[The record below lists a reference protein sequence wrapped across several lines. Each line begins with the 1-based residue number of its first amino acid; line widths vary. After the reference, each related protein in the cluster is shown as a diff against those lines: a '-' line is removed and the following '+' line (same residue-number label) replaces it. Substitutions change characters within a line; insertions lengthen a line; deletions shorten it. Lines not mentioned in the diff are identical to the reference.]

1 MKKNI
6 ELIFNRTCRAY
17 PEQYDVYI
25 GERYIAYVRLRSG
38 RLTVCPIGKDN
49 EPEFDNYT
57 IVKDWKN
64 DPLKGSFDS
73 EEERQEYIGKI
84 KEIILNGQLRKQE
97 QPND

>member
-1 MKKNI
+1 MQK
-6 ELIFNRTCRAY
+6 IFTLLFVVTMLSLVFSAC
-17 PEQYDVYI
+17 
-25 GERYIAYVRLRSG
+25 
-38 RLTVCPIGKDN
+38 GKDN

-73 EEERQEYIGKI
+73 EEEREEYIEKI